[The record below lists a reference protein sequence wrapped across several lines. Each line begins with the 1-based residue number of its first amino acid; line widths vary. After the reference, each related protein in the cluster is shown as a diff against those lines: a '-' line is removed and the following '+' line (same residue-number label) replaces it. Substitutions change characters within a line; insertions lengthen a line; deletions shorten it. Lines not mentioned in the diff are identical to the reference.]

1 MSNFLICTADSIL
14 RVIQKRNQRR
24 CCKKFNWKI
33 FINNKTNRATAVT
46 VAESEENMKTILDLA
61 KENNINKVCIDGDI
75 CDIRQLN
82 KQPFKVV
89 PRKTNIMKNTIFNE
103 PMLFAWTK

>member
-1 MSNFLICTADSIL
+1 MLENKIIQHNKADHIGY
-14 RVIQKRNQRR
+14 
-24 CCKKFNWKI
+24 
-33 FINNKTNRATAVT
+33 T
-46 VAESEENMKTILDLA
+46 VAESEVDMKTILELA

-89 PRKTNIMKNTIFNE
+89 PKKTDIMKNTIFNE